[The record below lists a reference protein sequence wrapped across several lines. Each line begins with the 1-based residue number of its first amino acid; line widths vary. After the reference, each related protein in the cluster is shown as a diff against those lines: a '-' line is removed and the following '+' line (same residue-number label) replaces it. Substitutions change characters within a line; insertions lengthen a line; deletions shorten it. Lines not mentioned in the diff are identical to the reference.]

1 MKINFEEQFINLQA
15 SEDILKKLDTNNEI
29 KIFFGLSKEWKK
41 RLTFQSN
48 NVIDEIESTKIINI
62 SYYKDN
68 ENYYW
73 LSFDLEDNKFATIFY
88 TFCSDMVN
96 SLSDIS
102 DEKKELEYIKNRFYN
117 WKKMFQNVTAKDLS
131 EEKEQGIFGELYFL
145 YKYMIPKYGVDSS
158 VLSWAG
164 PLKFNKDFSIS
175 DTWYEVK
182 TSSVSSTNIKI
193 TSLSQ
198 LDSENDGFLSIVKVE
213 KMSPEFTGNL
223 SSVYNLIQVI
233 MSQINSIKIQDD
245 FLSKLVEYG
254 LGPDNNFGSRK
265 FDVKNIK
272 LYLVNDSFPRL
283 TKNVVTQE
291 EIDNVSYL
299 LNLLGIEKYRVEEL

>member
-15 SEDILKKLDTNNEI
+15 SEDILKKVDTNNEI
-29 KIFFGLSKEWKK
+29 KIFFGLSKEGKK
-41 RLTFQSN
+41 RLAFQSSD
-48 NVIDEIESTKIINI
+48 VIDQIESTKIISV
-62 SYYKDN
+62 SYYKDS

-73 LSFDLEDNKFATIFY
+73 LSFDLEDNKFANLFY

-96 SLSDIS
+96 SLSDLS
-102 DEKKELEYIKNRFYN
+102 DAKKELEYIKNRFYN
-117 WKKMFQNVTAKDLS
+117 WKKMFQNVTTKDLS

-158 VLSWAG
+158 VLSWSG
-164 PLKFNKDFSIS
+164 PLKFNKDFSIN

-182 TSSVSSTNIKI
+182 TSSVSSTNVKI

-198 LDSENDGFLSIVKVE
+198 LDSDNDGFLTIVKVE
-213 KMSPEFTGNL
+213 KMSPEFTGNM
-223 SSVYNLIQVI
+223 SSVYNLIQII

-245 FLSKLVEYG
+245 FLNKLVEYG

-265 FDVKNIK
+265 FDVKNVK

-283 TKNVVTQE
+283 TKNVITHE

-299 LNLLGIEKYRVEEL
+299 LNLSGIEKYKAEEL

>member
-1 MKINFEEQFINLQA
+1 MKINFEEQFINLQ
-15 SEDILKKLDTNNEI
+15 SNEDILKKVDTNNKI
-29 KIFFGLSKEWKK
+29 KIFFGLSKEGKK
-41 RLTFQSN
+41 RLAFQS
-48 NVIDEIESTKIINI
+48 IDAIEQIESTKIINV

-68 ENYYW
+68 ENFYW
-73 LSFDLEDNKFATIFY
+73 LSFDLEDNKFANLFY

-96 SLSDIS
+96 SLSDLS
-102 DEKKELEYIKNRFYN
+102 DAKKELEYIKNRFYN
-117 WKKMFQNVTAKDLS
+117 WKKMFQNVTTKDLS

-158 VLSWAG
+158 ILSWSG
-164 PLKFNKDFSIS
+164 PLKFNKDFSIN

-198 LDSENDGFLSIVKVE
+198 LDSDNDGFLTVVKVE
-213 KMSPEFTGNL
+213 KMSPEFTGSM
-223 SSVYNLIQVI
+223 SSVYSLIQAI
-233 MSQINSIKIQDD
+233 MAQINSIKIQDD
-245 FLSKLVEYG
+245 FLNKLVEYG

-272 LYLVNDSFPRL
+272 LYLVNDDFPRL
-283 TKNVVTQE
+283 TKNVITHE
-291 EIDNVSYL
+291 EIDNISYL
-299 LNLLGIEKYRVEEL
+299 LNLSGIEKFKTEEL

>member
-1 MKINFEEQFINLQA
+1 MKINFEEQFINLQ
-15 SEDILKKLDTNNEI
+15 SNEDILKKVDTNNKI
-29 KIFFGLSKEWKK
+29 KIFFGLSKEGKK
-41 RLTFQSN
+41 RLAFQS
-48 NVIDEIESTKIINI
+48 IDAIEQIESTKIINV

-68 ENYYW
+68 ENFYW
-73 LSFDLEDNKFATIFY
+73 LSFDLEDNKFANLFY

-96 SLSDIS
+96 SLSDLS
-102 DEKKELEYIKNRFYN
+102 DAKKELEYIKNRFYN
-117 WKKMFQNVTAKDLS
+117 WKKMFQNVTTKDLS

-158 VLSWAG
+158 ILSWSG
-164 PLKFNKDFSIS
+164 PLKFNKDFSIN

-198 LDSENDGFLSIVKVE
+198 LDSDNDGFLTVVKVE
-213 KMSPEFTGNL
+213 KMSPEFTGSM
-223 SSVYNLIQVI
+223 SSVYSLIQAI
-233 MSQINSIKIQDD
+233 MAQINSIKIQDD
-245 FLSKLVEYG
+245 FLNKLVEYG

-272 LYLVNDSFPRL
+272 LYLVNDDFPRL
-283 TKNVVTQE
+283 TKNVITHE

-299 LNLLGIEKYRVEEL
+299 LNLSGIEKYKTEEL